1 MIHCMSVRIR
11 LGPFS
16 LSSRGRVGVRVG
28 PFSAHGGGRRRR
40 RRSAS
45 NNRTRFQDRQRAST
59 SSIRQ
64 RDPVQLEAWLKA
76 PPPQLLLPHRFTQNW
91 FEENAASIHPGQ
103 ARALVAELRSRGWSQ
118 EDIERRAKP
127 HLQRA
132 HLERQAII
140 ARHKQELE
148 KSAAKRQIEEDRR
161 TAKEEATATRKAA
174 KSARRDAVVSTP
186 AKVWRRHRRSKTEDG
201 TPTTPN
207 ASSTERCPS
216 CGEEAMPD
224 ARFCRECGSSLS
236 AN

>member
-1 MIHCMSVRIR
+1 MSVRIR

-16 LSSRGRVGVRVG
+16 LSSRGRAGVRVG
-28 PFSAHGGGRRRR
+28 PVSFYGGGRRRR

-45 NNRTRFQDRQRAST
+45 NNRTRFQNRQRVST
-59 SSIRQ
+59 TSVRE
-64 RDPVQLEAWLKA
+64 RDPVRLEAWLKA
-76 PPPQLLLPHRFTQNW
+76 PPPQLALPHRFTQNW

-103 ARALVAELRSRGWSQ
+103 ARTLVAELRSRGWSP

-132 HLERQAII
+132 HLERQATI

-148 KSAAKRQIEEDRR
+148 KSAAKRQVAEDRR
-161 TAKEEATATRKAA
+161 IAKEKTATTRKAA
-174 KSARRDAVVSTP
+174 RSARRDAVVSTS
-186 AKVWRRHRRSKTEDG
+186 AKVGRRHRRSKAKDG
-201 TPTTPN
+201 APSTPN
-207 ASSTERCPS
+207 AFSTERCPS

-224 ARFCRECGSSLS
+224 ARFCRECGSRLS